1 MSLQIICIGWSH
13 KNAPIQFRDKAALA
27 QDEILSFY
35 ADVSSQDTIEELA
48 VISTCNRTEFYAFA
62 GGGASVLQ
70 WIESFYRDSGSHDLY
85 LKEVEP
91 YTLAGSQAIEQL
103 CRVSAGMDSMMLGE
117 NQILSQVKTAHE
129 QLLLSGVKSPV
140 LHQLFRDAVS
150 CGKEIR
156 TATHL
161 CKGAVSISF
170 AAVELA
176 KRVYSNFIRQ
186 KILVVGAGESA
197 ELTIKHFKDCGAI
210 HFMVANRSQQNGKKL
225 ADKYQASYHSLE
237 EIPQLL
243 KEADIIIAATHS
255 KEYLLNLNEVHI
267 SMDARNH
274 KNMLMIDISTPR
286 NIDPE
291 IHNIQEVFL
300 FDIDHL
306 EDVIAENLEKRKQE
320 LSSAK
325 EIVQK
330 HSLKFM
336 GWLKSLQVKPT
347 ISLLNQYYEKIRNEE
362 IERYRHKITSS
373 EMETLSQ
380 LSKGLVRKLLHYPIN
395 HLKDLADGQ
404 ELDPQTIDTIWRL
417 YRLEEMNANQDE
429 RDVG

>member
-1 MSLQIICIGWSH
+1 MSQQLFCIGWSH
-13 KNAPIQFRDKAALA
+13 KNAPVQFRDKVALS

-35 ADVSSQDTIEELA
+35 ADLSSQDSIEELA
-48 VISTCNRTEFYAFA
+48 VISTCNRTEFYALA
-62 GGGASVLQ
+62 ADGSTVLH
-70 WIESFYRDSGSHDLY
+70 WIETFYKESTSHNFD

-91 YTLAGSQAIEQL
+91 YTLTGSHAIEQL
-103 CRVSAGMDSMMLGE
+103 FRVSAGMDSMMLGE

-129 QLLLSGVKSPV
+129 QLLLSCVKSPV

-156 TATHL
+156 TATDL

-176 KRVYSNFIRQ
+176 KRVYSNFIKQ

-225 ADKYQASYHSLE
+225 ADKYQATCHSLE

-255 KEYLLNLNEVHI
+255 KKYLLNFNDVHN
-267 SMDARNH
+267 SMDARYH

-320 LSSAK
+320 LSSAE

-330 HSLKFM
+330 HSIKFL
-336 GWLKSLQVKPT
+336 GWLKSLEVKPT
-347 ISLLNQYYEKIRNEE
+347 ISLLSRYYEKIRTEE

-417 YRLEEMNANQDE
+417 YRLEEMTLNQDE
-429 RDVG
+429 IDVG